1 MDNEIFAPVNQRV
14 GGVSTRAWYCA
25 AFFATAIAM
34 LLALSCGMNEASAT
48 EALDEEANWNI
59 AVDPIGKD
67 EGYSCVLYNNSNGL
81 PTSEANAIA
90 ETSEGFIWIGSYSGL
105 IRYDGNNFDR
115 VDSTTGIAS
124 VVSLYADSKNRL
136 WVGTNDSGAAV
147 MENGK
152 FRMYN
157 KSDGLQSLSIRSI
170 TEDSEG
176 NIYSTYN
183 PDSKWDW
190 WTVGGRFNKQLQVG
204 KRLVSQAFVEDIDFS
219 QDEETYKDAL
229 DFWDVVIDGKPSTKG
244 KNYFTLFSK
253 QYYLDYYG
261 NRETYA
267 RYMSHFRTYAV
278 ITPDGKWYSEGNMGW
293 FGCSS
298 ATPEEFRKWCEHYK
312 EIFLDK
318 ADPKW
323 ILTIVDCHI

>member
-1 MDNEIFAPVNQRV
+1 MSHFSVAVFHREDQSVE
-14 GGVSTRAWYCA
+14 S
-25 AFFATAIAM
+25 
-34 LLALSCGMNEASAT
+34 LLAPF
-48 EALDEEANWNI
+48 DENKQVEPYIQYTKQQAIDFARKNI
-59 AVDPIGKD
+59 KGCDEITDEKCWELMADGRKTDKD
-67 EGYSCVLYNNSNGL
+67 
-81 PTSEANAIA
+81 
-90 ETSEGFIWIGSYSGL
+90 
-105 IRYDGNNFDR
+105 
-115 VDSTTGIAS
+115 
-124 VVSLYADSKNRL
+124 
-136 WVGTNDSGAAV
+136 
-147 MENGK
+147 
-152 FRMYN
+152 
-157 KSDGLQSLSIRSI
+157 
-170 TEDSEG
+170 G

-190 WTVGGRFNKQLQVG
+190 WTIGGRFEKQLQVG

-219 QDEETYKDAL
+219 LDEEAYKDAL

-244 KNYFTLFSK
+244 NKYFTLFSK
-253 QYYLDYYG
+253 KYYLDYYG
-261 NRETYA
+261 DRETYA

-312 EIFLDK
+312 EIFLDN